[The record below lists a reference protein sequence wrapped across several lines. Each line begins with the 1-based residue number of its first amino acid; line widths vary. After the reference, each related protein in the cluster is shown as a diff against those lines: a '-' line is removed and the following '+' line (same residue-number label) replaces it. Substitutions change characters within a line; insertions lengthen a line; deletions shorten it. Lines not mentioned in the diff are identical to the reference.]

1 VKAAADLDVWAAAA
15 AATGEWS
22 SIDDELEQR
31 GEKLY
36 NDGARGSTVT
46 APC

>member
-1 VKAAADLDVWAAAA
+1 VKAAADLDVWAA

-36 NDGARGSTVT
+36 NDGAMLIRD
-46 APC
+46 